1 MRNADN
7 SIPLAHQTLTPDM
20 LPESGNLYDKLP
32 ATHEGEEFQTLFQCP
47 GTRVERIVSYRHA
60 SPPGFWYDQDDG
72 EWVAVLQGEATL
84 EFADARLLEMRAGD
98 WVSIPAH
105 VRHRV
110 QRTGAAT
117 IWLAVHAGDEN

>member
-1 MRNADN
+1 M
-7 SIPLAHQTLTPDM
+7 M
-20 LPESGNLYDKLP
+20 PESGNLYDQLRP
-32 ATHEGEEFQTLFQCP
+32 AQDGEAFQTLLRAK
-47 GTRVERIVSYRHA
+47 GVRVERIVSHHHA
-60 SPPGFWYDQDDG
+60 SPPGFWYDQAGG

-117 IWLAVHAGDEN
+117 IWLAVHVDEAS

>member
-1 MRNADN
+1 M
-7 SIPLAHQTLTPDM
+7 P
-20 LPESGNLYDKLP
+20 PETGNLFDQLP
-32 ATHEGEEFQTLFQCP
+32 SAPGGEEFQTLLR
-47 GTRVERIVSYRHA
+47 GKGVRVERIVSHHHA
-60 SPPGFWYDQDDG
+60 SPPGFWYDQDGG

-117 IWLAVHAGDEN
+117 IWLAVHAEEAS